1 MEGLF
6 QQNIH
11 NIDTSLSWRSVNALL
26 SSNTYT
32 AKFNKQD
39 LLGVVAGDEVTL
51 AVKGTF
57 TSDGKV
63 AQIQASDT
71 VKVIK

>member
-11 NIDTSLSWRSVNALL
+11 NIDTSLSWRSVNGVL
-26 SSNTYT
+26 SGNTYT

-63 AQIQASDT
+63 VQIQASDT

>member
-6 QQNIH
+6 QQNLH
-11 NIDTSLSWRSVNALL
+11 NIDTSLSWRSVNGVL
-26 SSNTYT
+26 SGNTYT